1 MPRKPGRLTKQ
12 QLAVEA
18 DVQLRDNAKETLANF
33 WIAINDGLKRG
44 DKHCVEL
51 VARAFQY
58 DKGPGGVTIFNQHN
72 QINATQ
78 NIEATTRVRSFDQI
92 IGKLEEQE
100 NAARQN
106 RLLNAPVENSEDEDD
121 DEDGDEDADGEDEIL
136 DAELVPTGAEE

>member
-18 DVQLRDNAKETLANF
+18 DVQLRDNAKNTLQKF
-33 WIAINDGLKRG
+33 WTAVNNGLDKG
-44 DKHCVEL
+44 DKHAIEL

-72 QINATQ
+72 QITATQ

-106 RLLNAPVENSEDEDD
+106 RLLNAPIENSEPDEDD
-121 DEDGDEDADGEDEIL
+121 DDDDEIL
-136 DAELVPTGAEE
+136 DAEEEAVPVGSGE